1 MVKRD
6 KANYM
11 IQSVS
16 HAVDVLEELCKSG
29 GEVGVTELAK
39 RLKLHKNNVFRL
51 LATLELR
58 GYVEQNRS
66 TEDYCLAV
74 RALQLGQA
82 YLAQNS
88 LVKRAQGLL
97 ESLVEDIG
105 ETVSLAVL
113 RNFQIQYPVSIE
125 AAQPVRVAPRLAVSF
140 SAKQCAIGRLL
151 LAQESDA
158 VLDEL
163 MSSGPSITD
172 ASLASQSS
180 NGQAF
185 NLQSFNDQKDAL
197 REKGLIVDKGQTER
211 DVVCI
216 GKVVRGNGGVVIGA
230 IEMLAPVYRASID
243 ELVMKIDAT
252 SHKLS
257 LALGAEGA
265 SLSSA
270 IERDIAGDGLGAGI
284 VRVK

>member
-29 GEVGVTELAK
+29 GEVGVTELSK

-58 GYVEQNRS
+58 GYVEQNQS
-66 TEDYCLAV
+66 TEDYRLAV

-88 LVKRAQGLL
+88 LVTRAQVLL
-97 ESLVEDIG
+97 EDLMRELG

-113 RNFQIQYPVSIE
+113 RNLQVQYPLSIE
-125 AAQPVRVAPRLAVSF
+125 AVHPVRVAPRVAVSF
-140 SAKQCAIGRLL
+140 SAKQCAVGRLL

-158 VLDEL
+158 VIDEV
-163 MSSGPSITD
+163 
-172 ASLASQSS
+172 LASATPVDAVIAS
-180 NGQAF
+180 
-185 NLQSFNDQKDAL
+185 QKDAL
-197 REKGLIVDKGQTER
+197 RRTGLVVDKGEIER

-216 GKVVRGNGGVVIGA
+216 AKIVRGNGGSVIGA
-230 IEMLAPVYRASID
+230 IEVLAPVYRGSVDAIVAAVEGAAIKLSSS
-243 ELVMKIDAT
+243 LGAT
-252 SHKLS
+252 SPS
-257 LALGAEGA
+257 LAT
-265 SLSSA
+265 S
-270 IERDIAGDGLGAGI
+270 IERDITSEGGVQASIL
-284 VRVK
+284 RVK

>member
-97 ESLVEDIG
+97 EALVEDSG

-113 RNFQIQYPVSIE
+113 RNFHIQYPVSVE
-125 AAQPVRVAPRLAVSF
+125 ATQPVRVAPRLAVSF

-158 VLDEL
+158 VLDEF
-163 MSSGPSITD
+163 MSSGATVDSGTN
-172 ASLASQSS
+172 AV
-180 NGQAF
+180 GF
-185 NLQSFNDQKDAL
+185 NAKSFNDQKAEL
-197 REKGLIVDKGQTER
+197 REKGLIVDKGQIEK

-216 GKVVRGNGGVVIGA
+216 GKVVRGNGGIVIGA
-230 IEMLAPVYRASID
+230 VEMLAPVYRASID
-243 ELVMKIDAT
+243 ELVMKVDAT
-252 SHKLS
+252 AQKLS
-257 LALGAEGA
+257 VALGAETN
-265 SLSSA
+265 SLSLA